1 MTKKTGSDYV
11 LFMLGRDHAIGPIR
25 RIAARVLSF
34 YQRAPI
40 HFLAD
45 AGWGEFD
52 WMMSSL
58 FRWVLLR
65 LCRQRAQYWCGQAGT
80 KLPSSGW
87 PGSLFVAVIWLGLVM
102 GMDQVFPILPDA
114 LIR

>member
-1 MTKKTGSDYV
+1 MTTARSDYV

-25 RIAARVLSF
+25 RIAARILSF

-40 HFLAD
+40 HILAD

-58 FRWVLLR
+58 VRCALLR
-65 LCRQRAQYWCGQAGT
+65 LCRRRADYWREQAGAE
-80 KLPSSGW
+80 LPSSGW
-87 PGSLFVAVIWLGLVM
+87 LGSLFVAAIWLGLVVAI
-102 GMDQVFPILPDA
+102 DQVFPILPDA
-114 LIR
+114 LVR

>member
-1 MTKKTGSDYV
+1 M
-11 LFMLGRDHAIGPIR
+11 LFRLGGDRAIDPIR
-25 RIAARVLSF
+25 RVAAQILSF

-40 HFLAD
+40 HILAD
-45 AGWGEFD
+45 AVWGEFD

-58 FRWVLLR
+58 LRCALLR
-65 LCRQRAQYWCGQAGT
+65 LCRRRAHYWLGQAGT

-87 PGSLFVAVIWLGLVM
+87 PGSLFVAAIWLGLVVAVY
-102 GMDQVFPILPDA
+102 QVFPILPDA